1 MERSGSIPSHNQ
13 RWKAP
18 EVLPGALIND
28 EKLLLRADI
37 YSYGQVVAYTLTGK
51 IPWQGRNSASVEKI
65 HSNLIQK
72 DDREEIPGEEGSDQL
87 TIMDVI
93 QHCRL
98 EKPEGRPLAETLVT
112 CYYGGKRRPL

>member
-1 MERSGSIPSHNQ
+1 MERSGSIPLHNQ

-18 EVLPGALIND
+18 EVFLDALIND
-28 EKLLLRADI
+28 EKFLLRADI
-37 YSYGQVVAYTLTGK
+37 YSYGQVVEYTLTGK
-51 IPWQGRNSASVEKI
+51 IPWQGRNSASVELI

-112 CYYGGKRRPL
+112 RYYGGKRRPL